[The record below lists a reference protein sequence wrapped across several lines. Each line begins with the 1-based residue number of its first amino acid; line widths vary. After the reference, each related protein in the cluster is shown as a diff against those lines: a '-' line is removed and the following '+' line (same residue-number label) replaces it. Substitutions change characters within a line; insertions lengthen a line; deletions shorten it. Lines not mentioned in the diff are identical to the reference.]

1 MSEEQVKQYLFQT
14 ATNLLRDRWR
24 RGQGKVSVT
33 LDDVQDVPAAERTAE
48 SVQARSDLHGALRQ
62 LKPRDMA
69 VLLAFMVWKR
79 ADFHAWLGRLAN
91 FGHSDAHWLQRVLL
105 SSLNQPFSILFVA
118 SASLLVLFM
127 ACLVY
132 AIWAEK

>member
-1 MSEEQVKQYLFQT
+1 L
-14 ATNLLRDRWR
+14 ACGL
-24 RGQGKVSVT
+24 
-33 LDDVQDVPAAERTAE
+33 
-48 SVQARSDLHGALRQ
+48 
-62 LKPRDMA
+62 A

-79 ADFHAWLGRLAN
+79 ADFRAWLGRLAS
-91 FGHSDAHWLQRVLL
+91 FGHSDAHWLQSLAL
-105 SSLNQPFSILFVA
+105 NSLNQPFSIFFVA